1 MKKLLFLA
9 IIFFLLIA
17 VPAFAADVTLS
28 WDASQGATSYKIYLS
43 SDNGATWDAGTDV
56 GNVTTF
62 VYPGVAETGL
72 ILFKISSVNSTGES
86 ISHWRGAWFDYTRQ
100 PPDYAPGLGVQ

>member
-1 MKKLLFLA
+1 MKLLFFI
-9 IIFFLLIA
+9 IIFFLFVTA
-17 VPAFAADVTLS
+17 PAYAADVTLT
-28 WDASQGATSYKIYLS
+28 WDASDGATSYKIYLS

-62 VYPGVAETGL
+62 TYPNVAEDGL
-72 ILFKISSVNSTGES
+72 ILFKISAVNSTGEA
-86 ISHWRGAWFDYTRQ
+86 ISHWRGAWFDFTKQ